1 MTVFITVIQKQ
12 KNKLIMKKILVI
24 LLVLFSLHTIAINVK
39 NKPHVIT
46 QPDGIKIE
54 CFITGDE
61 FGGMIH
67 DAEGYAF
74 KRDKETGWWY
84 YATEKDGKITCSEFV
99 VGTVQPKAKGLKKG
113 LMEFNEAFYKDVS
126 ERRKANKG
134 KFKVEGG
141 ILKSVGGTMTINTLV
156 VFIRFDGGTEFV
168 HDRNY
173 YDPFFNS
180 TTSTSLKDYFQEVS
194 YNQFDVNS
202 TFYPLCASNTNLSY
216 EDDYP
221 RDYYIDDDY
230 EANGYANDNERT
242 SREHGLL
249 KRAVEAIASQVPTNI
264 NLDADSD
271 GKVDHVCFIVRG
283 GSVNIDH
290 GDLLWPHQWSLHSQT
305 AYINSKRVYE
315 YTFLNS
321 DLSFSK
327 ETICHEFFHVLGA
340 PDLYH
345 YPTNDPDL
353 EPAAYWDIMGDRH
366 DNFPHMGAYM
376 KNEYGGWIST
386 IPEISEG
393 GNYTLNPI
401 TSSSNNCYKI
411 KSPYNCD
418 EYFIVEYRKQS
429 GDYEGTIEG
438 NGLLVYRINPSGN
451 NAIGPD
457 DEVYIY
463 RPNGTLTVNGQA
475 YDAEFSSQ
483 SGRTAINDNT
493 NPGSFL
499 CDNGVGG
506 LKISNIGSSGGST
519 ISFTVEFV
527 NEVSGPD
534 HVCTDGSEYT
544 CAAPPS
550 GYTISWLVGSNLEI
564 LSGGNTNTPT
574 IKALSN
580 SSGGEGWIKSQLT
593 KTGSSCTIS
602 SNTKYVGVNQPIYSD
617 VELELRTTS
626 GTPVSFM
633 CPNTHYHI
641 FLNNSSSCSLSSYT
655 WTLPAAW
662 TVNYQYNNM
671 ISVYTNSIPGGMVEV
686 YANTCCGVNKK
697 VVTDYFP
704 GGYCSSSFSL
714 VFSPNPTS
722 GETTLSIVT
731 DEVQE
736 EETIL
741 KSAYSEPIF
750 DEAIEWDLE
759 VYDNVQNLKLKKNKL
774 KGNSTKIQTASWKE
788 GIYMVRVK
796 YKDEILNGK
805 LVVKK

>member
-1 MTVFITVIQKQ
+1 MRNNNSKT
-12 KNKLIMKKILVI
+12 KLIMKKILVI

-46 QPDGIKIE
+46 QPDGTKIE

-74 KRDKETGWWY
+74 KRNKETGWWY

-99 VGTVQPKAKGLKKG
+99 VGTVQPKGLKKG
-113 LMEFNEAFYKDVS
+113 LMEFNEAFYKDVT

-202 TFYPLCASNTNLSY
+202 TFYPLCADNTNLSY
-216 EDDYP
+216 EDDYT

-230 EANGYANDNERT
+230 EANGYADNELT
-242 SREHGLL
+242 AREHGLL

-271 GKVDHVCFIVRG
+271 GNVDHVCFIVRG
-283 GSVNIDH
+283 GTANIDFN
-290 GDLLWPHQWSLHSQT
+290 DLLWPHQWSLYSQT
-305 AYINSKRVYE
+305 AYINSKRVLE

-321 DLSFSK
+321 DLQFSK

-353 EPAAYWDIMGDRH
+353 EPAAYWDIMGNRH

-386 IPEISEG
+386 IPEITQEG
-393 GNYTLNPI
+393 TYTLNPI

-411 KSPYNCD
+411 KSPYNCN

-438 NGLLVYRINPSGN
+438 SGLLVYRINPSGD
-451 NAIGPD
+451 NAFGPD

-475 YDAEFSSQ
+475 YDAQYSSQ

-493 NPGSFL
+493 NPDCFL
-499 CDNGVGG
+499 SSGNEGG
-506 LKISNIGSSGGST
+506 LRISNIGSSGTT
-519 ISFTVEFV
+519 ISFQVELLPTT
-527 NEVSGPD
+527 SGPSV
-534 HVCTDGSEYT
+534 VCYGGST
-544 CAAPPS
+544 FSTSAPIIGS
-550 GYTISWLVGSNLEI
+550 VGWETSSNLVI
-564 LSGGNTNTPT
+564 ASGGTTTTPT
-574 IKALSN
+574 IRAKYSTSQGVGWIQAKYINGTCISYGPKKNVWVGTPILNITEIEITSADGGDWYACTDQTGN
-580 SSGGEGWIKSQLT
+580 EFDASYFNSYCQCTNYEIKITNLNGTYIYDQFYASSGTGDLDYSNLSEGWYLFYIRGYNDCGWGDWVEMEMEFVDCSLM
-593 KTGSSCTIS
+593 GMAIIPNPASDETIIS
-602 SNTKYVGVNQPIYSD
+602 LIQ
-617 VELELRTTS
+617 
-626 GTPVSFM
+626 
-633 CPNTHYHI
+633 
-641 FLNNSSSCSLSSYT
+641 LNNSSV
-655 WTLPAAW
+655 P
-662 TVNYQYNNM
+662 
-671 ISVYTNSIPGGMVEV
+671 
-686 YANTCCGVNKK
+686 
-697 VVTDYFP
+697 
-704 GGYCSSSFSL
+704 
-714 VFSPNPTS
+714 
-722 GETTLSIVT
+722 
-731 DEVQE
+731 
-736 EETIL
+736 L
-741 KSAYSEPIF
+741 KSAPIKPSF
-750 DEAIEWDLE
+750 DETTVWNLE
-759 VYDNVQNLKLKKNKL
+759 IYDNMQKLKLKKA
-774 KGNSTKIQTASWKE
+774 GFIQSSKCA
-788 GIYMVRVK
+788 
-796 YKDEILNGK
+796 
-805 LVVKK
+805 